1 MILIFFSS
9 KNDSRH
15 YCNDNCFC
23 SLFNASNS
31 EDLHNN
37 VNTIINNLQTSLF
50 NCLHLDLDSL
60 ECLVLSRHSISLQFV
75 NMLSTSISSMDLNV
89 TGRYY
94 LLNRLRTFIRH
105 ENVDYIVVDDED
117 DVDDELPD
125 NMMHLIV
132 DESEIND
139 DNASSYI
146 SDDDDDSN
154 DLSDPND
161 YSDED
166 NM

>member
-1 MILIFFSS
+1 
-9 KNDSRH
+9 
-15 YCNDNCFC
+15 
-23 SLFNASNS
+23 
-31 EDLHNN
+31 
-37 VNTIINNLQTSLF
+37 
-50 NCLHLDLDSL
+50 
-60 ECLVLSRHSISLQFV
+60 
-75 NMLSTSISSMDLNV
+75 MDLNV

-94 LLNRLRTFIRH
+94 LLNRLRCFIRP
-105 ENVDYIVVDDED
+105 ENIDYIVVDDED
-117 DVDDELPD
+117 DVDDADDEDDVDAEDDVLPD

-146 SDDDDDSN
+146 SDDDDSN

-166 NM
+166 NI